1 MCKKDK
7 RTKKQ
12 NMKALQRSIRKFGD
26 SDGKRTQAL
35 KELKASK

>member
-12 NMKALQRSIRKFGD
+12 NIKAIQRSIRKFGD
-26 SDGKRTQAL
+26 SEGKRSETL
-35 KELKASK
+35 KELKSSK

>member
-12 NMKALQRSIRKFGD
+12 NIKAIQRSIRKFGD
-26 SDGKRTQAL
+26 ADGKRSEML
-35 KELKASK
+35 RELKSSK